1 LKIPGKNIKT
11 RIVLASLWAVT
22 SVFADGIWLSPTNS
36 LTYLGQQTN
45 FGAGTIQNPYHGDF
59 DYIMGNFVP
68 ANSTVHLG
76 SGIFWTKGNYNYQIP
91 SGVTLSGEGESFTTL
106 RRATNYPGYGL
117 RVYCSLYSTCSNIT
131 VCNLTVDNNA
141 FDCLS
146 NGWTNAVLGIALQG
160 SGETL
165 EHVTDING
173 YGKGVQVS
181 PEGFQLS
188 IGNYG
193 QSGNKVVG
201 CTVSN
206 FLGAYGDGI
215 AGTGDCLV
223 EGNQVYFPQQ
233 PAGVP
238 WRPLFGI
245 NVVASSKGSTVTG
258 NHVYGGGDG
267 FHNDTGGDTN
277 LVIANN
283 VFENVCEGVALT
295 GDQDPYASVII
306 SRNLMLQQTNY
317 TTIHD
322 QMFMILIG
330 TTKAGQTNQN
340 IAVDGNIIRYYN
352 DVPFTSDGSQG
363 AMYIHNGTNGGPNQ
377 LNENLSIVN
386 NQIDARMPVEF
397 AGHIS
402 NLYASGNQPLN
413 GTNFAVANGIPG
425 LTNVT
430 GSQTGSQR

>member
-1 LKIPGKNIKT
+1 
-11 RIVLASLWAVT
+11 VSLWAAT

-36 LTYLGQQTN
+36 LTYLGQQTD
-45 FGAGTIQNPYHGDF
+45 FGSGTIDNPYYGDF
-59 DYIMGNFVP
+59 DYIFSHRVP
-68 ANSTVHLG
+68 TNTIVHLG
-76 SGIFWTKGNYNYQIP
+76 SGIFWTKGNYSYQIP
-91 SGVTLSGEGESFTTL
+91 DGVTLSGDGESFTTL
-106 RRATNYPGYGL
+106 RRATNFPGYGL
-117 RVYCSLYSTCSNIT
+117 RVYCILYSTYSNIT
-131 VCNLTVDNNA
+131 VCNLTVDDNA

-146 NGWTNAVLGIALQG
+146 NGWTNALLGVDLEG

-165 EHVTDING
+165 KHVTDING
-173 YGKGVQVS
+173 YGKDIHVS

-188 IGNYG
+188 VGNYH
-193 QSGNKVVG
+193 QHDNKVIG

-233 PAGVP
+233 TAGVS
-238 WRPLFGI
+238 WLPLFGI

-258 NHVYGGGDG
+258 NHIYGGGDG

-295 GDQDPYASVII
+295 GDQCPYASVTI
-306 SRNLMLQQTNY
+306 SHNLMLQQTNY
-317 TTIHD
+317 TILHD
-322 QMFMILIG
+322 QMFVILIG
-330 TTKAGQTNQN
+330 TTQAGQTNQN
-340 IAVDGNIIRYYN
+340 IAVDGNIIRYYK
-352 DVPFTSDGSQG
+352 DIPFTSDGSQG
-363 AMYIHNGTNGGPNQ
+363 AIYIRNGTNGGPNQ

-386 NQIDARMPVEF
+386 NQIEARMPVEF
-397 AGHIS
+397 ADHIS
-402 NLYASGNQPLN
+402 NLFASGNKPLN
-413 GTNFAVANGIPG
+413 GTNFAVANGLPG

-430 GSQTGSQR
+430 GIQAGRQQ